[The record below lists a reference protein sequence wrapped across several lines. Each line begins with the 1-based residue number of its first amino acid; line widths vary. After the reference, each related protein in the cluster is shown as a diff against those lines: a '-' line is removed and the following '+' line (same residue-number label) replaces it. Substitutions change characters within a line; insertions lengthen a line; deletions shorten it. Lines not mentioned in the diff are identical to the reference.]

1 MENKN
6 HKFKVEDFIS
16 ENDHKLAWFATS
28 SILLRGHIFSA
39 LSTDFEKVLEIVECQ
54 FMSVENQP
62 KVEKFTVK
70 IDEIYGWGLA

>member
-6 HKFKVEDFIS
+6 HKFEVEDFIS
-16 ENDHKLAWFATS
+16 KNDRKLAWFATS
-28 SILLRGHIFSA
+28 SILLRGYIFTV
-39 LSTDFEKVLEIVECQ
+39 LSTDFEKVLEITDCQ

-62 KVEKFTVK
+62 KIEKFTVR